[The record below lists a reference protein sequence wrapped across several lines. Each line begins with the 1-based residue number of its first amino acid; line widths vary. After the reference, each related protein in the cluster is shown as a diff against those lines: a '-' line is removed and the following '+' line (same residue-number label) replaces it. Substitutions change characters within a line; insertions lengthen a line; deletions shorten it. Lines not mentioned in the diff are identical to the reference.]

1 MYYSVDRIENDI
13 VVLENIENNNVIE
26 INISL
31 LPKVKESDI
40 VVFKNDKYQVDNK
53 IRLDRV
59 RMLNAKLNRLRR

>member
-31 LPKVKESDI
+31 LPEVKESDI

-59 RMLNAKLNRLRR
+59 RMLKAKLNRLRR